1 MNFALFQKMSYK
13 CEKCNKVCRD
23 SYNLKRHL
31 ARIVPCVNNEIK
43 NELQNKQQSQAPTVI
58 ENQTNFFIT
67 INVFGKEDL
76 SHIDPERIIE
86 HWRQIN
92 KTSQEEY
99 VRAGKLVTTFHK
111 LVNENP
117 TNQNIKL
124 PNMQSRTTKVK
135 TNEGIVCQS
144 TSDAINNTIKTRAG
158 QLVTFKDSITEKN
171 ERVFQSKKNNL
182 TWKHIEK
189 FNDLGIEHRDSYDNT
204 RNLVTNMKIELL

>member
-1 MNFALFQKMSYK
+1 MNDVLEKMSYK
-13 CEKCNKVCRD
+13 CEKCNKICRD
-23 SYNLKRHL
+23 SYDLKRHL
-31 ARIVPCVNNEIK
+31 ARKVPCVKNEIK
-43 NELQNKQQSQAPTVI
+43 TEIQNKQQVSTVI

-99 VRAGKLVTTFHK
+99 VRAGQLVTTFHK

-124 PNMQSRTTKVK
+124 PNVRSQATKV
-135 TNEGIVCQS
+135 TTQEGTVS
-144 TSDAINNTIKTRAG
+144 KRTPDAINNTIKTRAG
-158 QLVTFKDSITEKN
+158 QLVTFKDSIAEKN
-171 ERVFQSKKNNL
+171 NRVFKSKKNNL

-189 FNDLGIEHRDSYDNT
+189 FNDLGIEHRDTYNNT
-204 RNLVTNMKIELL
+204 RNLASNMKFELL

>member
-1 MNFALFQKMSYK
+1 MSYYK

-23 SYNLKRHL
+23 SYDLKRHL
-31 ARIVPCVNNEIK
+31 ARKVPCINNNI
-43 NELQNKQQSQAPTVI
+43 QNKQNGGGGCGTTLI

-124 PNMQSRTTKVK
+124 PNVRSQATKVI
-135 TNEGIVCQS
+135 THEGSVS
-144 TSDAINNTIKTRAG
+144 KRTPDAINNTIKTRAG
-158 QLVTFKDSITEKN
+158 QLVTFKDSIAEKN
-171 ERVFQSKKNNL
+171 ERVFKSKKNNL

-189 FNDLGIEHRDSYDNT
+189 FNDLGIDHRDTYNNT
-204 RNLVTNMKIELL
+204 RNLATNMKFELL

>member
-1 MNFALFQKMSYK
+1 MNFALFSKMTYK

-23 SYNLKRHL
+23 SYDLKRHL
-31 ARIVPCVNNEIK
+31 ARKFPCVNNEIK
-43 NELQNKQQSQAPTVI
+43 NEIQKKEQSQAPTVI

-124 PNMQSRTTKVK
+124 SNIKSTATKVI
-135 TNEGIVCQS
+135 TQEGTTFQP
-144 TSDAINNTIKTRAG
+144 TPEAINDTIKTRAG
-158 QLVTFKDSITEKN
+158 QLVTFKDSIAEKN

-189 FNDLGIEHRDSYDNT
+189 FKDLGTEHRDTYTNT
-204 RNLVTNMKIELL
+204 RTIASNMKVALL

>member
-1 MNFALFQKMSYK
+1 MNFALLQKMTYK

-23 SYNLKRHL
+23 SYDLKRHL
-31 ARIVPCVNNEIK
+31 ARKVPCVKIEIK
-43 NELQNKQQSQAPTVI
+43 SEIQTPTVI

-76 SHIDPERIIE
+76 SHINPERIIE

-124 PNMQSRTTKVK
+124 SNVRSQGTKVK
-135 TNEGIVCQS
+135 TNEGIVCKP
-144 TSDAINNTIKTRAG
+144 TPEAVSDTIKTRAG

-171 ERVFQSKKNNL
+171 ERVFKSKKNNL

-189 FNDLGIEHRDSYDNT
+189 FNDLGINHRDTYTNT
-204 RNLVTNMKIELL
+204 RDLATNMKFELL